1 MSFPFYLARRFYTA
15 RPARGRRRSSAPA
28 VLVAT
33 FGVAV
38 GLVVMLVA
46 VAVAKGFQQEVRN
59 KITGFGSHIEI
70 LDMASFQSPEDFPIV
85 AGTSFLDTLR
95 RVPDVKHV
103 QRVSQKM
110 GILKTNEHF
119 VAIGLKGVGEDFDA
133 GFMRSSLTDGEW
145 LQFSDTVASN
155 RIVISK
161 RLATQLGL
169 GVNSRVYAYF
179 FEDVVKMRR
188 FTVSGIYDTN
198 LSQFDEVFVLTD
210 RYTVNLLNGWQ
221 RDKCSQVE
229 VVTSDFDRSEAVL
242 PQMHALLRQHTD
254 TGGMQ
259 PVALSIKQDPR
270 AASTFQW
277 IELLDFDIVVVLVLM
292 VLVAGFTMIS
302 GLLILILERVQTIG
316 VLKAV
321 GATNTQLRHAFLWLA
336 AMIIGRGMLIGNALG
351 LGLIAVQYYWAPLR
365 LDPASYY
372 VEQVPVLLSPWWW
385 LALNAG
391 TLVLTVAALLVPSY
405 AVSRVQPAKAIRFE

>member
-1 MSFPFYLARRFYTA
+1 MPFSLYLARRFYTA
-15 RPARGRRRSSAPA
+15 HPEGGRRRASVPA

-33 FGVAV
+33 FGVAI
-38 GLVVMLVA
+38 GLAVMLVA

-59 KITGFGSHIEI
+59 KITGFGSHIEV

-85 AGTSFLDTLR
+85 AAAPFLDSLR
-95 RVPDVKHV
+95 RVPMVTHV

-133 GFMRSSLTDGEW
+133 AFMKSALVAGSW
-145 LQFSDTVASN
+145 PQFSDSVASN
-155 RIVISK
+155 KIVLSR
-161 RLATQLGL
+161 RLANQLGL
-169 GVNSRVYAYF
+169 AVNSRVYAYF

-188 FTVSGIYDTN
+188 FTVCGIYDTN
-198 LSQFDEVFVLTD
+198 LAQFDEVFVLTD
-210 RYTVNLLNGWQ
+210 RHTVNALNGWQ
-221 RDKCSQVE
+221 RDQCSQVE
-229 VVTSDFDRSEAVL
+229 IVTTDFDRSEAVL
-242 PQMHALLRQHTD
+242 PHFQTLLRQHAD
-254 TGGMQ
+254 AGGMQ
-259 PVALSIKQDPR
+259 PVALSIRQDPR

-351 LGLIAVQYYWAPLR
+351 LGLIAVQHFFSPLR

-385 LALNAG
+385 LALNVG
-391 TLVLTVAALLVPSY
+391 TLVLTVAALLLPSY